1 MERGISPGDGAPDA
15 GRRAQE
21 RNPAR
26 TVAYAISVVGALMGP
41 VSFIAFPG
49 FGAWASE
56 DLQGA
61 GVLAIAALLMASPFA
76 AFLLAARL
84 SKTKAGAA
92 VVAALALV
100 AVLFG
105 ALFYVW
111 AALRKDFLLL
121 LASAGVPAT
130 QWLMALPAVVAAL
143 VLRPKKS
150 ATPR

>member
-1 MERGISPGDGAPDA
+1 MNPAAAGEARREGAASPA
-15 GRRAQE
+15 E

-26 TVAYAISVVGALMGP
+26 TVATVIAIVGALTGP
-41 VSFIAFPG
+41 VSFLSFPG
-49 FGAWASE
+49 FGAWKGE

-61 GVLAIAALLMASPFA
+61 WVLVLASLFMASPFA

-84 SKTKAGAA
+84 SKTRAGAA

-105 ALFYVW
+105 ALIYVD
-111 AALRKDFLLL
+111 AALRKDFVLLVV
-121 LASAGVPAT
+121 SVGVPGV

-143 VLRPKKS
+143 VLRPKRTS
-150 ATPR
+150 APR

>member
-1 MERGISPGDGAPDA
+1 MNPAAAGEARREGAASPA
-15 GRRAQE
+15 E

-26 TVAYAISVVGALMGP
+26 TVATVIAIVGALTGP
-41 VSFIAFPG
+41 VSFLSFPG
-49 FGAWASE
+49 FGAWRSE

-61 GVLAIAALLMASPFA
+61 WVLVLASLFMASPFA

-84 SKTKAGAA
+84 SKTRAGAA

-105 ALFYVW
+105 ALIYVD
-111 AALRKDFLLL
+111 AALRKDFVLLVV
-121 LASAGVPAT
+121 SVGVPGV

-143 VLRPKKS
+143 VLRPKRTS
-150 ATPR
+150 APR

>member
-1 MERGISPGDGAPDA
+1 MSKPAAGAGGAPSA
-15 GRRAQE
+15 AASPE

-26 TVAYAISVVGALMGP
+26 IVAYVISAVGALMGP
-41 VSFIAFPG
+41 VSFLSIPG
-49 FGAWASE
+49 FGAWTGE

-61 GVLAIAALLMASPFA
+61 WVLALASLLMASPFA

-84 SKTKAGAA
+84 SKTPAA
-92 VVAALALV
+92 ALVVAALALV

-111 AALRKDFLLL
+111 AAIRKDFLLL
-121 LASAGVPAT
+121 LASVGVPGT

-143 VLRPKKS
+143 VLRPKKP
-150 ATPR
+150 AAPR

>member
-1 MERGISPGDGAPDA
+1 MNPAAAGEARREGAASPA
-15 GRRAQE
+15 E

-26 TVAYAISVVGALMGP
+26 TVATVIAIVGALTGP
-41 VSFIAFPG
+41 VSFLSFPG
-49 FGAWASE
+49 FGAWKGE

-61 GVLAIAALLMASPFA
+61 WVLLLASLFMASPFA

-84 SKTKAGAA
+84 SKTRAGAA

-105 ALFYVW
+105 ALIYVD
-111 AALRKDFLLL
+111 AALRKDFVLLVV
-121 LASAGVPAT
+121 SVGVPGV

-143 VLRPKKS
+143 VLRPKRTS
-150 ATPR
+150 APR